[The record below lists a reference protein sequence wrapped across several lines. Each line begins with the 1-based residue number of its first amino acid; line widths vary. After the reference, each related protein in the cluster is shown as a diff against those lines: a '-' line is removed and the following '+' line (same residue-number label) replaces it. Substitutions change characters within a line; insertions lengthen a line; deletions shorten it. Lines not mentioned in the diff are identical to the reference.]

1 MYEIIL
7 LSLVTA
13 FCWGVTPVI
22 YKHLLGNIAQS
33 TLIVASALVYCL
45 LALGYFLIYKKRV
58 LTDIANQNSK
68 VLLWVIVANVF
79 VFVGQLIYVH
89 CLHREKSYIVS
100 AITYTSPL
108 FTLLISYYVLKEAVS
123 ITAGLGIIFI
133 VAGVILLAR

>member
-1 MYEIIL
+1 MNEIIL

-13 FCWGVTPVI
+13 FCWGASPVI
-22 YKHLLGNIAQS
+22 YKHLLGNITQS

-45 LALGYFLIYKKRV
+45 LALGYFLLHKERV
-58 LTDIANQNSK
+58 LTDIASQNSK
-68 VLLWVIVANVF
+68 VFLWLIVANVF

-108 FTLLISYYVLKEAVS
+108 FTLLLSYYLLKEGVS
-123 ITAGLGIIFI
+123 MSAIAGIIFI
-133 VAGVILLAR
+133 VAGVILLAK